1 MHHGLSSSS
10 HPCLKFTSSSPHG
23 DLNMILSWSLHDI
36 IIMDC
41 HHFLC
46 HHGFSSSSSSS
57 SSSAPHHHISSSYH
71 AWPSWF
77 NNDAGVQAQGQSHQ
91 FQVCRHGKERQEKE
105 KHEGTERVLGQH
117 SAHFNLYIVGGLL
130 VWMSNP
136 LGYWGQ
142 LVPNG
147 SKFLLQDGSS
157 LAMDQN
163 ACNNG
168 RKHVCVSLVQ
178 WSSSMCNNTFQDC
191 MHTYTYIIYVY
202 ISSMI

>member
-1 MHHGLSSSS
+1 
-10 HPCLKFTSSSPHG
+10 
-23 DLNMILSWSLHDI
+23 
-36 IIMDC
+36 MDC

-57 SSSAPHHHISSSYH
+57 ASSSAPHHHISSSYH

-91 FQVCRHGKERQEKE
+91 FQVCRHGKERQEKD

-136 LGYWGQ
+136 LGY
-142 LVPNG
+142 
-147 SKFLLQDGSS
+147 
-157 LAMDQN
+157 
-163 ACNNG
+163 
-168 RKHVCVSLVQ
+168 
-178 WSSSMCNNTFQDC
+178 
-191 MHTYTYIIYVY
+191 
-202 ISSMI
+202 